1 MYFGEIIIITLKN
14 LYNFFT
20 IFAKCIFRSLLTILI
35 SLFFFGVCLE
45 KCFAIGYHASCDCN
59 FKDVVVHQKPGVITF
74 VSFIHTNA

>member
-1 MYFGEIIIITLKN
+1 MFFGEIIIITLKN

-35 SLFFFGVCLE
+35 SLFFFFLVFCLE
-45 KCFAIGYHASCDCN
+45 KCFAIGYHASCD
-59 FKDVVVHQKPGVITF
+59 FKDVVVHQKPGVVTF